1 MQLQILPLSEFQ
13 SKENLKAFE
22 NFSSLY
28 WNGPSWSMEAFKE
41 SDDIDDQYKL
51 EVSYIAFITK
61 EEFLNVIPKEHED
74 LENLDKIQVVLNESD
89 LPHVILGLIISAQKT
104 EEKYKVAMDPYL
116 YIYKLLTHPSFQSK
130 GVATKLLDKTIA
142 TAEDCDLYQQVLSV
156 SVDNSHAISFY
167 EKNFDFQ
174 ITSETSNENF
184 IMTRYS

>member
-1 MQLQILPLSEFQ
+1 MQLQILPLLKFQ
-13 SKENLKAFE
+13 SKENLQALE

-28 WNGPSWSMEAFKE
+28 WNGPSWSIEAFQE
-41 SDDIDDQYKL
+41 SEDFDDQYKL

-61 EEFLNVIPKEHED
+61 EEFLNVIQKEHED
-74 LENLDKIQVVLNESD
+74 LENLDKIQVALNESD

-104 EEKYKVAMDPYL
+104 DEQYHVSMDPYL
-116 YIYKLLTHPSFQSK
+116 YIYKLLTHPSFQNI
-130 GVATKLLDKTIA
+130 GIATKLLDKTIA

-184 IMTRYS
+184 IMTRHS

>member
-13 SKENLKAFE
+13 SPENLQALA

-28 WNGPSWSMEAFKE
+28 WNGPSWSLDAFQE
-41 SDDIDDQYKL
+41 SEDMDDQYKL
-51 EVSYIAFITK
+51 ELSYIAVITK
-61 EEFLNVIPKEHED
+61 TEFLKAINPEQEELSD
-74 LENLDKIQVVLNESD
+74 LDKIQVIFNQSQI
-89 LPHVILGLIISAQKT
+89 PHIILGLIISAQKT

-116 YIYKLLTHPSFQSK
+116 YIYKLLTHSCFQNK
-130 GVATKLLDKTIA
+130 GVATQLLNKTIA

-156 SVDNSHAISFY
+156 SVDNSHAIRFY

-184 IMTRYS
+184 IMTRHS